1 MPSREA
7 IIDAPAS
14 EAAAAQHHA
23 SHPGT
28 SNLGDR
34 LFNSTLWILG
44 AMILVVA
51 GLIVLNLAVAA
62 RPLAKDHSL
71 WGFIT
76 ETQWDPVEDRFGALT
91 FLYGTL
97 VTSMVSLILAVP
109 VAIGL
114 SLFIT
119 QFAPPKLGRVLTMPV
134 ELLAAIPSVVYG
146 LWGLFIVVPW
156 LRASVEPWLGK
167 HLGWIPLFQGPPIG
181 LGYLA
186 SSMILAVMILPT
198 IVAVSVEVMKTTP
211 EATREA
217 ALALGA
223 TKWEAV
229 MMTVIPYSRAGIVGA
244 VLLGLGR
251 ALGETMAV
259 TMVIGNSPQ
268 ISASLFAAGYSL
280 PAVIANE
287 FAEATSSVH
296 VAALAGLGLILFAT
310 TFLLNAGARVLVN
323 AVQRGPRR
331 VSG

>member
-1 MPSREA
+1 MADVAASSV
-7 IIDAPAS
+7 APAES
-14 EAAAAQHHA
+14 EAG
-23 SHPGT
+23 HPG
-28 SNLGDR
+28 SGNLGDR
-34 LFNSTLWILG
+34 IFNGTLWTLG
-44 AMILVVA
+44 IMVLVVA
-51 GLIVLNLAVAA
+51 GLIVLNLALVA
-62 RPLAKDHSL
+62 RPLAKEHSL

-76 ETQWDPVEDRFGALT
+76 SIEWNPVEEHFGALS

-97 VTSMVSLILAVP
+97 VTSAVSIIISVP

-114 SLFIT
+114 GLFIT
-119 QFAPPKLGRVLTMPV
+119 QFAPAKLGRILTIPV

-156 LRASVEPWLGK
+156 LRESIQPWLGK
-167 HLGWIPLFQGPPIG
+167 HLGFLPIFSGPPIG
-181 LGYLA
+181 LGYMA
-186 SSMILAVMILPT
+186 SGLILAVMILPT

-211 EATREA
+211 EANREA

-229 MMTVIPYSRAGIVGA
+229 MMAVLPYSRAGILGA

-268 ISASLFAAGYSL
+268 ISASLFAPGYSL

-287 FAEATSSVH
+287 FAEATSNVH
-296 VAALAGLGLILFAT
+296 IGALAGLGLILFAT
-310 TFLLNAGARVLVN
+310 TFLLNAGARVLVT
-323 AVQRGPRR
+323 AVQKGPSR
-331 VSG
+331 VKG

>member
-1 MPSREA
+1 M
-7 IIDAPAS
+7 DVPAS
-14 EAAAAQHHA
+14 TADASDPHA
-23 SHPGT
+23 GHPGV

-34 LFNSTLWILG
+34 VFGGTLWILG
-44 AMILVVA
+44 IMILVVA
-51 GLIVLNLAVAA
+51 ALIVLNLALVA
-62 RPLAKDHSL
+62 RPLAKEHSL

-76 ETQWDPVEDRFGALT
+76 NTQWDPVEDHFGALT

-97 VTSMVSLILAVP
+97 VTAGVSLVLAVP

-119 QFAPPKLGRVLTMPV
+119 QFAPPKLGRVLTIPV

-156 LRASVEPWLGK
+156 LRSTIEPWLGK
-167 HLGWIPLFQGPPIG
+167 HFGWIPLFQGPPIG

-186 SSMILAVMILPT
+186 SSIILAVMILPT

-211 EATREA
+211 EANREA

-229 MMTVIPYSRAGIVGA
+229 MMAVIPYSRAGILGA

-251 ALGETMAV
+251 SLGETMAV
-259 TMVIGNSPQ
+259 TMVIGNTPQ

-287 FAEATSSVH
+287 FAEAVTNVH
-296 VAALAGLGLILFAT
+296 IGALAGLGLILFAT
-310 TFLLNAGARVLVN
+310 TFLLNAGARVLVT
-323 AVQRGPRR
+323 AVQKGPRR
-331 VSG
+331 ISG

>member
-1 MPSREA
+1 VADTTAVLEA
-7 IIDAPAS
+7 QS
-14 EAAAAQHHA
+14 GSGQGG
-23 SHPGT
+23 PG
-28 SNLGDR
+28 NVGDR
-34 LFNSTLWILG
+34 VFGGVLWILG
-44 AMILVVA
+44 IMVLVVA
-51 GLIVLNLAVAA
+51 GLIVLNLASAA
-62 RPLAKDHSL
+62 RPLAEAHSL
-71 WGFIT
+71 WGFVT
-76 ETQWDPVEDRFGALT
+76 GMTWDPVEDKFGALT

-97 VTSMVSLILAVP
+97 VTSAVSIVVSVP
-109 VAIGL
+109 IAIGL

-119 QFAPPKLGRVLTMPV
+119 QFAPPKLGRILTIPV

-156 LRASVEPWLGK
+156 LRESLEPWLGK
-167 HLGWIPLFQGPPIG
+167 YFGFLPIFQGPPIG

-186 SSMILAVMILPT
+186 SGLILAVMILPT

-211 EATREA
+211 EANREA

-229 MMTVIPYSRAGIVGA
+229 MMAVIPYSRAGILGA

-259 TMVIGNSPQ
+259 TMLIGNSPQ
-268 ISASLFAAGYSL
+268 ISASLFAPGYSL

-287 FAEATSSVH
+287 FAEATSNVH
-296 VAALAGLGLILFAT
+296 IGALAGLGLILFAT

-323 AVQRGPRR
+323 AVQKGPKRAT
-331 VSG
+331 G

>member
-1 MPSREA
+1 VAETAALIEA
-7 IIDAPAS
+7 DTSAN
-14 EAAAAQHHA
+14 Q
-23 SHPGT
+23 PGPG
-28 SNLGDR
+28 NLGDR
-34 LFNSTLWILG
+34 IFGGTLWILG
-44 AMILVVA
+44 IMILVIA
-51 GLIVLNLAVAA
+51 GLIVLNLALVA
-62 RPLAKDHSL
+62 RPLAKEHSL
-71 WGFIT
+71 WGFVTDTI
-76 ETQWDPVEDRFGALT
+76 WDPVEDKFGALS

-97 VTSMVSLILAVP
+97 VTSAVSIIVAVP
-109 VAIGL
+109 VAVGL
-114 SLFIT
+114 ALFIT

-146 LWGLFIVVPW
+146 LWGLFVLVPL
-156 LRASVEPWLGK
+156 LRESVEPWLGK
-167 HLGWIPLFQGPPIG
+167 YLGWLPLFRGPPIG

-186 SSMILAVMILPT
+186 SGLILAVMILPT

-211 EATREA
+211 EANREA

-229 MMTVIPYSRAGIVGA
+229 MMAVIPYSRAGILGA

-287 FAEATSSVH
+287 FAEATSNVH
-296 VAALAGLGLILFAT
+296 IGALAGLGLILFAT
-310 TFLLNAGARVLVN
+310 TFILNAGARILVT
-323 AVQRGPRR
+323 AVQKGPARR
-331 VSG
+331 AG

>member
-1 MPSREA
+1 
-7 IIDAPAS
+7 
-14 EAAAAQHHA
+14 
-23 SHPGT
+23 
-28 SNLGDR
+28 
-34 LFNSTLWILG
+34 
-44 AMILVVA
+44 MILVVA
-51 GLIVLNLAVAA
+51 GLIVLNLVLVA
-62 RPLAKDHSL
+62 RPLAKDHSV

-76 ETQWDPVEDRFGALT
+76 ETRWDPVEDRFGALT

-97 VTSMVSLILAVP
+97 VTSTVSLLLAVP

-119 QFAPPKLGRVLTMPV
+119 QFAPPKLARVLTIPV

-156 LRASVEPWLGK
+156 LRESVEPWLGK
-167 HLGWIPLFQGPPIG
+167 HFGWIPLFQGPPIG

-211 EATREA
+211 EANREA

-229 MMTVIPYSRAGIVGA
+229 MMAVIPYSRAGILGA

-287 FAEATSSVH
+287 FAEAITSVH
-296 VAALAGLGLILFAT
+296 IGALAGLGLILFAT
-310 TFLLNAGARVLVN
+310 TFLLNAAARVLVT
-323 AVQRGPRR
+323 AVQKGPKR

>member
-1 MPSREA
+1 M
-7 IIDAPAS
+7 DASAAT
-14 EAAAAQHHA
+14 AAAPDNEAG
-23 SHPGT
+23 HPGAG
-28 SNLGDR
+28 NLGDR
-34 LFNSTLWILG
+34 TFNSILWVLG
-44 AMILVVA
+44 IMVLVVA
-51 GLIVLNLAVAA
+51 GLIVLNLAVVA

-71 WGFIT
+71 WGFLT

-97 VTSMVSLILAVP
+97 VTSAVSLVLAVP

-114 SLFIT
+114 SVFIT
-119 QFAPPKLGRVLTMPV
+119 QFAPAKLGRFLTIPV

-156 LRASVEPWLGK
+156 LRESVQPWLGK
-167 HLGWIPLFQGPPIG
+167 HFGWLPLFQGPPIG
-181 LGYLA
+181 LGCLA
-186 SSMILAVMILPT
+186 SGVILAVMILPT

-211 EATREA
+211 EANREA

-229 MMTVIPYSRAGIVGA
+229 MMAVIPYSRAGILGA

-287 FAEATSSVH
+287 FAEAVTAVH
-296 VAALAGLGLILFAT
+296 IGALAGLGLILFAT
-310 TFLLNAGARVLVN
+310 TFLLNAGARVLVT
-323 AVQRGPRR
+323 AVQKGPRR
-331 VSG
+331 VRG

>member
-1 MPSREA
+1 MADVAASSV
-7 IIDAPAS
+7 APADA
-14 EAAAAQHHA
+14 EAG
-23 SHPGT
+23 HPGPG
-28 SNLGDR
+28 NLGDR
-34 LFNSTLWILG
+34 IFNGTLWTLG
-44 AMILVVA
+44 IMVLVVA
-51 GLIVLNLAVAA
+51 GLIVLNLALVA
-62 RPLAKDHSL
+62 RPLAKEHSL

-76 ETQWDPVEDRFGALT
+76 SIEWNPVEEHFGALS

-97 VTSMVSLILAVP
+97 VTSAVSIIISVP

-114 SLFIT
+114 GLFIT
-119 QFAPPKLGRVLTMPV
+119 QFAPAKLGRILTIPV

-156 LRASVEPWLGK
+156 LRESLQPWLGK
-167 HLGWIPLFQGPPIG
+167 HFGFLPIFSGPPIG
-181 LGYLA
+181 LGYFA
-186 SSMILAVMILPT
+186 SGIILAVMILPT

-211 EATREA
+211 EANREA

-229 MMTVIPYSRAGIVGA
+229 MMAVIPYSRAGILGA

-268 ISASLFAAGYSL
+268 ISASLFAPGYSL

-287 FAEATSSVH
+287 FAEATSAVH
-296 VAALAGLGLILFAT
+296 VGALAGLGLILFAT
-310 TFLLNAGARVLVN
+310 TFLLNAGARVLVT
-323 AVQRGPRR
+323 AVQKGPSR
-331 VSG
+331 VKG

>member
-7 IIDAPAS
+7 TIDASASQVVAS
-14 EAAAAQHHA
+14 EGHTD
-23 SHPGT
+23 HPGT

-34 LFNSTLWILG
+34 LFNGTLLILG
-44 AMILVVA
+44 VMILIVA
-51 GLIVLNLAVAA
+51 GLIVLNLAIVA
-62 RPLAKDHSL
+62 RPLAKEHSL

-97 VTSMVSLILAVP
+97 VTSSVSLLLAVP

-114 SLFIT
+114 GLFIT

-156 LRASVEPWLGK
+156 LRESVEPWLGK

-211 EATREA
+211 EANREA

-229 MMTVIPYSRAGIVGA
+229 MLAVIPYSRAGIVGA

-259 TMVIGNSPQ
+259 TMVIGNSPR

-296 VAALAGLGLILFAT
+296 VGALAGLGLILFAT

-323 AVQRGPRR
+323 AVRKGPKRAA
-331 VSG
+331 G

>member
-1 MPSREA
+1 VAETAAVVEADSDSGRSRA
-7 IIDAPAS
+7 
-14 EAAAAQHHA
+14 
-23 SHPGT
+23 G
-28 SNLGDR
+28 NLGDR
-34 LFNSTLWILG
+34 VFGGTLWILG
-44 AMILVVA
+44 IMVLVIA
-51 GLIVLNLAVAA
+51 GLIILNLALVS
-62 RPLAKDHSL
+62 RPLAKEHSL

-76 ETQWDPVEDRFGALT
+76 GLTWDPVEDKFGALS

-97 VTSMVSLILAVP
+97 VTSAVSILVAVP
-109 VAIGL
+109 IAIGL

-119 QFAPPKLGRVLTMPV
+119 QFAPPKLGRVLTTPV

-146 LWGLFIVVPW
+146 LWGLFVLVPL
-156 LRASVEPWLGK
+156 LRESVEPWLGK
-167 HLGWIPLFQGPPIG
+167 YFGWLPLFRGPPIG

-186 SSMILAVMILPT
+186 SGLILAVMILPT

-211 EATREA
+211 EANREA

-229 MMTVIPYSRAGIVGA
+229 MMAVIPYSRAGILGA

-268 ISASLFAAGYSL
+268 IAASLFAAGYSL

-287 FAEATSSVH
+287 FAEATSNVH
-296 VAALAGLGLILFAT
+296 IGALAGLALILFAT
-310 TFLLNAGARVLVN
+310 TFILNAGARLLVT
-323 AVQRGPRR
+323 AVQKGPRR
-331 VSG
+331 IAR